1 MSSASSSVARTT
13 AAVEVPATDHT
24 EKMEKRTYVIEE
36 DAAKKQEAEKT
47 KRSINIKNMKMKR
60 KQEEGHSTLF
70 SELAPASPSWKR
82 Y

>member
-1 MSSASSSVARTT
+1 MSFASSPATRIA
-13 AAVEVPATDHT
+13 AAVEVAITGYT
-24 EKMEKRTYVIEE
+24 EKTEKITYVIKE

-70 SELAPASPSWKR
+70 S
-82 Y
+82 